1 MEKKDLHNLIDTIK
15 TNFDRMIHD
24 SIKSID
30 NYIDKEENKIPEPE
44 EGMWC
49 YFWEA
54 GEEVRK
60 RKMKYLR
67 EHNTD
72 YYSEDGQGW
81 NHCEICHDQ
90 WLPAKYKGIIKEG
103 DLFIVKGTDSLWEP
117 ISEGSPKGLYSIE
130 SIKNLE
136 ENDQFLIIHREES

>member
-44 EGMWC
+44 KGMWC
-49 YFWEA
+49 YFWDNTKP
-54 GEEVRK
+54 K
-60 RKMKYLR
+60 RRVKHRFNGKNGSSYLSTNANWR
-67 EHNTD
+67 N
-72 YYSEDGQGW
+72 
-81 NHCEICHDQ
+81 CEICHDQ

-117 ISEGSPKGLYSIE
+117 ILEGSSKGLYSIE